1 MVKLSVLCIN
11 IFFLLPTLI
20 FFIALYWYHR
30 ILEVESKLIRWFS
43 LLLIKKKKK
52 NERKYGPERT
62 CWILWV
68 IQDLITC
75 QQSPGLDPRA
85 CVWPARE
92 GPPPDSGVCC
102 VHPEPALFPSCSW
115 PLPWALLGSAAIL
128 LTARPPWSVRPA
140 VPVSSLLC
148 PLPAPGSSLH
158 GLLPGMSSLVYLRAD
173 SDALN
178 QQPEQVCTR
187 VWRSRPP

>member
-52 NERKYGPERT
+52 WKKIWPREN
-62 CWILWV
+62 L
-68 IQDLITC
+68 
-75 QQSPGLDPRA
+75 LDPVSYPRSHNMSAIPWTGSSCVCVTGTWRA
-85 CVWPARE
+85 SAGLWGLLC
-92 GPPPDSGVCC
+92 PPWTSF
-102 VHPEPALFPSCSW
+102 LPSCSW
-115 PLPWALLGSAAIL
+115 PLPWALLGSAAIFP
-128 LTARPPWSVRPA
+128 TARPPWSVRPA

-173 SDALN
+173 SEALN